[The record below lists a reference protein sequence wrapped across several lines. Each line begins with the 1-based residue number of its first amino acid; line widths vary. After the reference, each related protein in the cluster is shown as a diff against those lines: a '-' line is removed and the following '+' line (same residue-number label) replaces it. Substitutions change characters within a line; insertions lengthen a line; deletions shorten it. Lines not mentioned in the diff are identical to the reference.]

1 MRVFAARNFAAR
13 ILAAAI
19 ASGAAQP
26 LAAAEA
32 LAPFVAE
39 YEVRY
44 GGLTVGSSRTE
55 VARGALPGRW
65 TIVSR
70 SDASGLARLIAGGTL
85 EQRSN
90 FAVEGSTLRPF
101 SYRFDDGTN
110 RTGRDV
116 TLEFD
121 WTAGQVRGTAED
133 EPVAIATEP
142 GLQDAASIQALVLLR
157 LRAGLEPGSIAMI
170 EKDRIKRYRY
180 TLLRRERLKTA
191 IGELDTVVYR
201 SAREGSGRETVSWFA
216 PSLGYVMVRA
226 EQRRDG
232 DRTFHTYIRRHQ
244 PGG

>member
-1 MRVFAARNFAAR
+1 MRVFAAR

-19 ASGAAQP
+19 ACGAAQP

-55 VARGALPGRW
+55 VARGALAGRW
-65 TIVSR
+65 TIVSQ
-70 SDASGLARLIAGGTL
+70 SNASGLARLLASGTL
-85 EQRSN
+85 EQRSS
-90 FAVEGSTLRPF
+90 FAIDGAMLRPF
-101 SYRFDDGTN
+101 SYRFDDGTKQ
-110 RTGRDV
+110 TDHDV
-116 TLEFD
+116 SLEFD
-121 WTAGQVRGTAED
+121 WTAGQVSGVAED
-133 EPVAIATEP
+133 EAVAIASEP
-142 GLQDAASIQALVLLR
+142 GLQDAASIQALVQLR
-157 LRAGLEPGSIAMI
+157 LRAGQEPGTIAMI

-180 TLLRRERLKTA
+180 TLVRSERLKTA

-201 SAREGSGRETVSWFA
+201 SAREGSGRETLSWFA
-216 PSLGYVMVRA
+216 PSLGYLMVRA
-226 EQRRDG
+226 EQLRDG